1 MMRIFWGVMA
11 LQWFLLY
18 PVWGAVTNTNKL
30 PAALLYKEK
39 PIDPLCL
46 VEFNTSIGQMDL
58 DKCGIHAIRGREIA
72 GENQSLISK
81 GYIGYDYTIKI
92 NDTVRLHGYS
102 YYKTFGENGS
112 AVIVQTINHG
122 GGTGEVSSL
131 SLVAREGH
139 DIKVTVLNTGDRCNH
154 GLVHVAREQGA
165 LGEHLIYTSKLTAYD
180 FLKMADN
187 NPYHLKAFDDLDD
200 CAICC
205 KATAVFERAMG
216 ANFTHET
223 LLYINLSAFPQDT
236 INPPAPQKYQAC
248 FDTLVRQYIK
258 QGKTKLNRKQF
269 IQFTHEFNQRCIKR
283 VCAR

>member
-1 MMRIFWGVMA
+1 MMKIFWGVMA
-11 LQWFLLY
+11 LQLFLFY
-18 PVWGAVTNTNKL
+18 PAWGAATDTNKL

-58 DKCGIHAIRGREIA
+58 DKCGIHAIAGRDIA

-92 NDTVRLHGYS
+92 NDTVSLHGYS
-102 YYKTFGENGS
+102 YYKIVGENGS

-139 DIKVTVLNTGDRCNH
+139 GIKVAVLNTGDRCNH
-154 GLVHVAREQGA
+154 GLVHVAREQGT
-165 LGEHLIYTSKLTAYD
+165 LGEHLIYSSKLTAYD
-180 FLKMADN
+180 FLKMAHN
-187 NPYHLKAFDDLDD
+187 NPHHLKAYDDLDD

-205 KATAVFERAMG
+205 KATAVFHRDMG
-216 ANFTHET
+216 TNFTHEK
-223 LLYINLSAFPQDT
+223 LLHIDLAAFPQDT
-236 INPPAPQKYQAC
+236 TNTPAPQKYQAC
-248 FDTLVRQYIK
+248 FDKLFKQYIK
-258 QGKTKLNRKQF
+258 RGKTKLDKKQLASF
-269 IQFTHEFNQRCIKR
+269 MREFNQKCTKH